1 MLNEKENFNIL
12 KESLKGDI
20 NLPES
25 LSGENIVKLIE
36 AENAG
41 KSKKRKG
48 VVRRFIAVGVAA
60 CLMITGVSVLLD
72 KGLFSTPENIIEDE
86 NVQNQIVQ
94 NTAGDYSELLS
105 FIKEYAE
112 EYKEKNRNYL
122 YYYSANVDGV
132 LTDDVMLGGL
142 KAEESADADAQG
154 GTVNGNVSFGAEE
167 STADGSFG
175 EVNLREYGVREA
187 DIFITDG
194 KYLYCIDTWGRR
206 LRIIKANDDGTL
218 ESVYEGKKSFFDDRG
233 TGEQLYYS
241 GLYIYENYLIV
252 GFSRY
257 NLDKHYMK
265 SGASGVMIYDVSDKS
280 APVLKKEIA
289 LDGNY
294 VSSRII
300 DSSLVLVTRYS
311 IVEQYDTEEATDLL
325 PVVYNG
331 DYKYTV
337 PCDCIVYN
345 RTDNP
350 ETYVNIGKIDLGNLE
365 KEPVV
370 SSYLGNVNDTYCT
383 SDTLYLI
390 GAKTQYNTH
399 DDAVLADEAF
409 VGFGGVMITVSDV
422 CTTVTKADISGERVD
437 IKCRAEFEGS
447 ILNDYSI
454 DEYNG
459 FLRVAV
465 TTLDNKNSIYVF
477 DENLGKVG
485 ELTGLADGE
494 QIKSARFMGNTAY
507 VVTFVQT
514 DPLFVIDLTDP
525 EKPEIKGEVKLPGF
539 SSYLHPVGDGLLVG
553 IGVGGTETGTDG
565 SSKISLFDVSDPTAP
580 KEIDHLQYPT
590 SHIGTEAKAFCSISE
605 DSFLV
610 TYSNWA
616 MEDFDEEMHYY
627 KHYTGALKVSV
638 KDNKLVLDNAYIL
651 KGGDSASRATFI
663 RDNVYVFSEGEA
675 GVASFNMK
683 TGEFIDIAEGE
694 DARYTFAATARP
706 VNEILY

>member
-48 VVRRFIAVGVAA
+48 VVRRFVAVGVAA

-132 LTDDVMLGGL
+132 LTDDVMVGGL

-154 GTVNGNVSFGAEE
+154 GTVNGSVSFGSEE

-175 EVNLREYGVREA
+175 EVNLREYGVKEA

-218 ESVYEGKKSFFDDRG
+218 ESVYEGKECLIDDRG
-233 TGEQLYYS
+233 TGEQIYYS
-241 GLYIYENYLIV
+241 GLYVYESFLIV
-252 GFSRY
+252 GFTRY
-257 NLDKHYMK
+257 DLDKHYTK
-265 SGASGVMIYDVSDKS
+265 SDVSGVQIYDVSDKS

-289 LDGNY
+289 LDGTY

-311 IVEQYDTEEATDLL
+311 IIEQYETENDIDLL
-325 PVVYNG
+325 PAVYNG
-331 DYKYTV
+331 DYKYNV

-370 SSYLGNVNDTYCT
+370 SSYLGSVSDTYCT
-383 SDTLYLI
+383 RDTLYLI
-390 GAKTQYNTH
+390 GAKTKFSNET
-399 DDAVLADEAF
+399 DDGRV
-409 VGFGGVMITVSDV
+409 VGFGGVMIRTEDV
-422 CTTVTKADISGERVD
+422 CTTVTKADISGDTVD

-465 TTLDNKNSIYVF
+465 TTLDNENSIYVF

-485 ELTGLADGE
+485 ELKGLADGE

-514 DPLFVIDLTDP
+514 DPLFVIDFTEP
-525 EKPEIKGEVKLPGF
+525 TAPVIKGEVKLPGF
-539 SSYLHPVGDGLLVG
+539 SSYLHPAGDGLLVG

-565 SSKISLFDVSDPTAP
+565 SSKISLFDVSDPASP

-638 KDNKLVLDNAYIL
+638 NDNKLVLDNAYIL
-651 KGGDSASRATFI
+651 KGGDSVNRVTFI
-663 RDNVYVFSEGEA
+663 RDNVFVFSAGEA
-675 GVASFNMK
+675 GAASFNMK

-694 DARYTFAATARP
+694 DARYTFAASDRP

>member
-1 MLNEKENFNIL
+1 MFNEKENNGIL
-12 KESLKGDI
+12 RDALGKEI
-20 NLPES
+20 TLPES
-25 LSGENIVKLIE
+25 LSRENIVKLIE
-36 AENAG
+36 AENVN
-41 KSKKRKG
+41 KKKKTNG
-48 VVRRFIAVGVAA
+48 IVRRFVAVTVAA
-60 CLMITGVSVLLD
+60 CLMITGVSFLLD
-72 KGLFSTPENIIEDE
+72 KGLFGTPESLIEDE
-86 NVQNQIVQ
+86 NVQNQAAQ
-94 NTAGDYSELLS
+94 DTAEGYDELLS
-105 FIKEYAE
+105 FIKTYAE
-112 EYKEKNRNYL
+112 EYKKNNKYHTYL
-122 YYYSANVDGV
+122 YSGLVDG
-132 LTDDVMLGGL
+132 TADDMAGI
-142 KAEESADADAQG
+142 KIEESADIPVAGMPVA
-154 GTVNGNVSFGAEE
+154 GTVINGSVSFAPGE
-167 STADGSFG
+167 STALRGEFG
-175 EVNLREYGVREA
+175 EVNLREFGVKEA

-194 KYLYCIDTWGRR
+194 EYLYCIDNWGRR

-218 ESVYEGKKSFFDDRG
+218 ESVYEGKESLIDDRG

-241 GLYIYENYLIV
+241 GLYIHENYLIV

-265 SGASGVMIYDVSDKS
+265 SGVSGVQIYDVSDRS

-311 IVEQYDTEEATDLL
+311 IIEQYETENDVDLL
-325 PVVYNG
+325 PAVYNG
-331 DYKYTV
+331 DYKYSV
-337 PCDCIVYN
+337 PCDCIVYS
-345 RTDNP
+345 REDNP
-350 ETYVNIGKIDLGNLE
+350 ETYVNIGKIDLNNLDNE
-365 KEPVV
+365 LVV
-370 SSYLGNVNDTYCT
+370 SSYLGSVHDTYCT
-383 SDTLYLI
+383 RDTLYVI
-390 GAKTQYNTH
+390 GSKIKDNNGT
-399 DDAVLADEAF
+399 DDGRF
-409 VGFGGVMITVSDV
+409 IGFGGAMIRAEDV
-422 CTTVTKADISGERVD
+422 CTTVTKADISGDTID
-437 IKCRAEFEGS
+437 IRCRAEFEGS

-454 DEYNG
+454 DEYNNY
-459 FLRVAV
+459 LRVAV

-525 EKPEIKGEVKLPGF
+525 VKPEIKGEVKLPGF
-539 SSYLHPVGDGLLVG
+539 SSYLHPAGDGLLVG

-565 SSKISLFDVSDPTAP
+565 SSKISLFDVSDPASP

-610 TYSNWA
+610 TYSNWG
-616 MEDFDEEMHYY
+616 ENVFDAQEHYY
-627 KHYTGALKVSV
+627 KHYAGALKVSV
-638 KDNKLVLDNAYIL
+638 KDNKLVLDNAYLL
-651 KGGDSASRATFI
+651 KGGDPVDRVTFI
-663 RDNVYVFSEGEA
+663 RDNVFVFSAGEA

-683 TGEFIDIAEGE
+683 TGGFIDIAERE
-694 DARYTFAATARP
+694 DTRYSFAASDRP